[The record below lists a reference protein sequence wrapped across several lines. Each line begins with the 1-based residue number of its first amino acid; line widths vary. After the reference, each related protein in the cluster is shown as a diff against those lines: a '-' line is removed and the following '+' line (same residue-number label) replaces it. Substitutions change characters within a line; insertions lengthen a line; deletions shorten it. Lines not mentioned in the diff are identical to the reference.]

1 MKRLPP
7 SLRKKRRYLAFDVMS
22 TGKIGRDDFISDLR
36 LASQSLLGD
45 VGASQCDLW
54 LIDFDGHRGILR
66 CARDKT
72 TLARAVLA
80 TINKVGRASVG
91 ARVLGI
97 SGTIKGATEKF
108 IERRGIP
115 EDTLIQRI

>member
-1 MKRLPP
+1 MRRLAP
-7 SLRKKRRYLAFDVMS
+7 SLRKRRRYLAFEVMS
-22 TGKIGRDDFISDLR
+22 AGKIGRDDFINELR
-36 LASQSLLGD
+36 AASQSLLGD
-45 VGASQCDLW
+45 LGASQCDLW
-54 LIDFDGHRGILR
+54 LIDFDGARGILR

-80 TINKVGRASVG
+80 TINKIGKISVG

-97 SGTIKGATEKF
+97 SGTIKGVTEKF

-115 EDTLIQRI
+115 EDTLIQHR